1 MVANVQTARVSGRA
15 PIALTMGA
23 AVTISADAAADVR
36 QALGEALTLPN
47 PLYGAAEA
55 NGRST
60 RDLEPWLRY
69 YAVCHDG
76 TIDVPRGA
84 AEMVHRVCL
93 AHDLAPA
100 WRDET
105 HLAAPVAFDER
116 VTLSPVQE
124 RAVAETLRR
133 RVGVLEAPAGSGK
146 TIMAMALIARRRQPT
161 LIIVHTREL
170 AHQAIARAVAV
181 LGLAEEEIGL
191 VGDGQCR
198 VGERLTV
205 ALVQTLARGI
215 PPALLDVGHVVVDE
229 AHHCPA
235 LQMATVIRQFD
246 ARFLLGLTATP
257 YRRDKLDAVIGFYLG
272 PTAAR
277 IAAAD
282 LVDRLVT
289 PRIIKRDTGLRPRGD
304 SFGEL
309 VSELVADSERNALIV
324 RDVVDAVGR
333 GRRCLV
339 LSDRVDHV
347 ETLTGLL
354 QAEGVRAAAL
364 HGSVGKKTR
373 GQVVEDLAAA
383 ALDVAV
389 ATGSLVG
396 EGFDCPRL
404 DALFLA
410 TPVSYS
416 GRVTQY
422 LGRVSRTAPGK
433 LDALVYDYCD
443 DHRMLWSTYRNRAAV
458 YREQQRVAA

>member
-1 MVANVQTARVSGRA
+1 MIANAPAVQAT
-15 PIALTMGA
+15 GA
-23 AVTISADAAADVR
+23 ALIGLTIGATVTIAADAPRGVR
-36 QALGEALTLPN
+36 QALSAALTLPN
-47 PLYGAAEA
+47 PAYTEAERH
-55 NGRST
+55 GRGT

-69 YAVCHDG
+69 YDTRDDG
-76 TIDVPRGA
+76 TTDVPRGA
-84 AEMVHRVCL
+84 AEMVHRICL
-93 AHDLAPA
+93 AHDLRPI

-105 HLAAPVAFDER
+105 YITVPVPFDER

-124 RAVAETLRR
+124 RAVAETLQR

-146 TIMAMALIARRRQPT
+146 TVMGLALVARRRQPALWIT
-161 LIIVHTREL
+161 HTREL
-170 AHQAIARAVAV
+170 ARQAVERAGMV
-181 LGLAEEEIGL
+181 LGLSADEVGF
-191 VGDGQCR
+191 VGDGECR
-198 VGERLTV
+198 VGARLTV

-235 LQMATVIRQFD
+235 LQMAAVIARFD
-246 ARFLLGLTATP
+246 ARYILGLTATP
-257 YRRDKLDAVIGFYLG
+257 YRRDGLDAVIRFYLG
-272 PTAAR
+272 PTVAR

-282 LVDRLVT
+282 LSDRLIL
-289 PRIIKRDTGLRPRGD
+289 PRVIKRDTGMRPQGD
-304 SFGEL
+304 SFTEI
-309 VSELVADSERNALIV
+309 VSELVADPARNALIV
-324 RDVVDAVGR
+324 RDVVEAVGR

-347 ETLTGLL
+347 ETLTALL
-354 QAEGVRAAAL
+354 QAEAVRAAVL
-364 HGSVGKKTR
+364 HGRLGKRTR
-373 GQVVEDLAAA
+373 GQVVEDLAAG

-416 GRVTQY
+416 GRVVQY
-422 LGRVSRTAPGK
+422 IGRVSRTAPGK
-433 LDALVYDYCD
+433 VDALVFDYCD

>member
-1 MVANVQTARVSGRA
+1 MVANPEATH
-15 PIALTMGA
+15 
-23 AVTISADAAADVR
+23 AVTLTIDAYLVVDAGYPPALHSALR
-36 QALGEALTLPN
+36 GRLTLSN
-47 PLYGAAEA
+47 PAYLEAERH
-55 NGRST
+55 GRST
-60 RDLEPWLRY
+60 ADLAPDLRY
-69 YAVCHDG
+69 YNVRRDG
-76 TIDVPRGA
+76 ALVIPRGA
-84 AEMVHRVCL
+84 AELVYRECL
-93 AHDLAPA
+93 ALNLAPA
-100 WRDET
+100 WCDET
-105 HLAAPVAFDER
+105 YLAVPVHFDER

-146 TIMAMALIARRRQPT
+146 TVMGLVVVARRRQPALWIT
-161 LIIVHTREL
+161 HTREL
-170 AHQAIARAVAV
+170 ARQAVERAGMV
-181 LGLAEEEIGL
+181 LGLSADEIGF
-191 VGDGQCR
+191 VGDGECR
-198 VGERLTV
+198 VGARLTV

-235 LQMATVIRQFD
+235 LQMAAVIARFD
-246 ARFLLGLTATP
+246 ARYILGLTATP
-257 YRRDKLDAVIGFYLG
+257 YRRDGLDAVIGFYLG
-272 PTAAR
+272 PTVAR

-282 LVDRLVT
+282 LADRLVT

-309 VSELVADSERNALIV
+309 VSELVADPERNALIV
-324 RDVVDAVGR
+324 RDVVEAVER

-339 LSDRVDHV
+339 LSDRVEHV
-347 ETLTGLL
+347 EALTALL
-354 QAEGVRAAAL
+354 QAEGVCAAAL
-364 HGSVGKKTR
+364 HGSLGKKTR
-373 GQVVEDLAAA
+373 GQVVEDLGTGV
-383 ALDVAV
+383 LHVVV

-396 EGFDCPRL
+396 EGFDWPRL

-433 LDALVYDYCD
+433 VDALVYDYCD

>member
-1 MVANVQTARVSGRA
+1 MNPNATTHNQS
-15 PIALTMGA
+15 ISLTMGA
-23 AVTISADAAADVR
+23 AITISADAPRDVR

-69 YAVCHDG
+69 YGVCHDG

-84 AEMVHRVCL
+84 AELVHRTCL
-93 AHDLAPA
+93 AHDLTPS

-105 HLAAPVAFDER
+105 HLATPAHFDER

-124 RAVAETLRR
+124 RAVTETLGR

-146 TIMAMALIARRRQPT
+146 TVMGLVVAARRRQPALWIT
-161 LIIVHTREL
+161 HTREL
-170 AHQAIARAVAV
+170 ARQAVERAGMV
-181 LGLAEEEIGL
+181 LGLSADEIGF
-191 VGDGQCR
+191 VGDGECR
-198 VGERLTV
+198 VGARLTV

-235 LQMATVIRQFD
+235 AQMATVIARFD
-246 ARFLLGLTATP
+246 ARYLLGLTATP
-257 YRRDKLDAVIGFYLG
+257 YRRDGLDAVINFHLG
-272 PTAAR
+272 PTVAR

-282 LVDRLVT
+282 LADRLIR
-289 PRIIKRDTGLRPRGD
+289 PRVIKRDTGLRPWGD

-309 VSELVADSERNALIV
+309 VSELVADPERNALIV
-324 RDVVDAVGR
+324 RDVVEAVER
-333 GRRCLV
+333 GRRCVV
-339 LSDRVDHV
+339 LSDRVEHV
-347 ETLTGLL
+347 EALTALL
-354 QAEGVRAAAL
+354 QAEGVCAAAL
-364 HGSVGKKTR
+364 HGSLGKKTR
-373 GQVVEDLAAA
+373 GQVVEDLGTGV
-383 ALDVAV
+383 LHVVV

-433 LDALVYDYCD
+433 VDALVYDYCD

>member
-1 MVANVQTARVSGRA
+1 VISETTARKQSVSLA
-15 PIALTMGA
+15 IGA
-23 AVTISADAAADVR
+23 TVTIAPDAPRGVR
-36 QALGEALTLPN
+36 QALSAALTLPN
-47 PLYGAAEA
+47 PAYIDAERH
-55 NGRST
+55 GRST
-60 RDLEPWLRY
+60 RDLAPWLRY
-69 YAVCHDG
+69 YAVRDDG

-84 AEMVHRVCL
+84 AEMVHRICL
-93 AHDLAPA
+93 AHDLRPT

-105 HLAAPVAFDER
+105 HLEGPVSFDEH

-124 RAVAETLRR
+124 RAVAEALRR

-235 LQMATVIRQFD
+235 EQMAAVIGQFD

-257 YRRDKLDAVIGFYLG
+257 YRRDGLDAVIGFHLG
-272 PTAAR
+272 PTVAR

-282 LVDRLVT
+282 LADRLIV
-289 PRIIKRDTGLRPRGD
+289 PRVIKRDTGLRPWGD

-309 VSELVADSERNALIV
+309 VSELVADPERNALIV
-324 RDVVDAVGR
+324 RDVVEAVER

-339 LSDRVDHV
+339 LSDRVEHV
-347 ETLTGLL
+347 EALTALL
-354 QAEGVRAAAL
+354 QAEGVCAAAL
-364 HGSVGKKTR
+364 HGSLGKKTR
-373 GQVVEDLAAA
+373 GQVVEDLGTGV
-383 ALDVAV
+383 LHVVV

-433 LDALVYDYCD
+433 VDALVYDYCD